1 MIFQLPTNWY
11 SKMIKRSIYILLT
24 LLLLFSPKNAIA
36 QDQSTGPIYIVQEG
50 DNLNTIAA
58 QFDISVTDLMVTN
71 NISNANLISIGMQL
85 IIPGVNGVSGYL
97 TTSTIPLGASL
108 QSLSR
113 TYNMPVS
120 TLIQINRLVSPAEVY
135 AGATLIL
142 ALPQLTDQPTLTPV
156 APLLPGSSPLQF
168 AIQHNTSLW
177 TVILQNQ
184 LDSPWQLPIG
194 EPLALNSSALTTTWG
209 SPNLQEVTITPLPIQ
224 QGSTTTIRIHTN
236 QSATLSGSLADKELH
251 FFTSADNDQIALQGV
266 HRMNKPGI
274 YPFHLKATFANGSSY
289 EFEQTVLL
297 KPMPSIFDYPLSVD
311 PATTDP
317 TTTSAEDELVR
328 NITAQATPTRYW
340 QGKFIAPIDV
350 APKYRLYPDCVTS
363 DYGNLRSYNGSP
375 YNFYHT
381 GLDLFACGNT
391 LNIYAPAPGV
401 VVFADNLT
409 VRGGYTVIDHGWGVY
424 SAYGHQS
431 EIRVQVG
438 EHVETGQ
445 LIGLIGKT
453 GRVDGPHLHWEVWV
467 NGILVNPLEWLKNDF

>member
-1 MIFQLPTNWY
+1 
-11 SKMIKRSIYILLT
+11 MIKRLIYTLLT
-24 LLLLFSPKNAIA
+24 LLLLLPPHPVIA
-36 QDQSTGPIYIVQEG
+36 QDQPTGPVYIVQEG

-58 QFDISVTDLMVTN
+58 QFGVSVTDLMTAN
-71 NISNANLISIGMQL
+71 NISDANLISIGMQL
-85 IIPGVNGVSGYL
+85 TIPGVTGVKGYL
-97 TTSTIPLGASL
+97 TTVTIPLGASL
-108 QSLSR
+108 QSLGR
-113 TYNMPVS
+113 AYNMPAS
-120 TLIQINRLVSPAEVY
+120 TLTQINRLVSPAAIY

-142 ALPQLTDQPTLTPV
+142 ALPQLTEQPSLTSV

-168 AIQHNTSLW
+168 AVQHNTSPW
-177 TVILQNQ
+177 TVILQND
-184 LDSPWQLPIG
+184 LSSPWQLPAG
-194 EPLALNSSALTTTWG
+194 ESLALNSTALNTPWG
-209 SPNLQEVTITPLPIQ
+209 NPNLQEIVITPLPIQ
-224 QGSTTTIRIHTN
+224 QGGTTTIHVRTN

-251 FFTSADNDQIALQGV
+251 FFADGDNDQVALQGIY
-266 HRMNKPGI
+266 RMNKPGI
-274 YPFHLKATFANGSSY
+274 YPFRLKAVFANGSSY

-311 PATTDP
+311 PTTTDP
-317 TTTSAEDELVR
+317 NTTKTEDELVR
-328 NITAQATPTRYW
+328 NLTAQATPTRYW
-340 QGKFIAPIDV
+340 QGTFTAPIDV

-391 LNIYAPAPGV
+391 LNIYAPAAGV

-438 EHVETGQ
+438 DHVEAGQ

-467 NGILVNPLEWLKNDF
+467 NGILVNPVEWLKNNF